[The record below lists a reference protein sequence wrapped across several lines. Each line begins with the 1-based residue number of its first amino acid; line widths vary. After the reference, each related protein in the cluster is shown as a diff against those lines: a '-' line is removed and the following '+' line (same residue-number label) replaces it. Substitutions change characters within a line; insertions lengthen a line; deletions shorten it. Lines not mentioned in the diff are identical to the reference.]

1 MDNFINIFR
10 AVGCAYHDAVPTYA
24 QKLESRRIDV
34 VSAAEYDLVHPEL
47 LDDEI
52 QELMASQLQQVP
64 PRPLQQRHLIF
75 TDLPSPGITFDADG
89 IANVIWTRADLV
101 LIGNIIIFRMSYIHT
116 ETIII
121 LQMEL
126 NMMKGRF

>member
-1 MDNFINIFR
+1 MMPYPLMPKSLN
-10 AVGCAYHDAVPTYA
+10 PTE
-24 QKLESRRIDV
+24 LI
-34 VSAAEYDLVHPEL
+34 VSVAKYDLVHPEL

-75 TDLPSPGITFDADG
+75 TDLPSPGITFNADR

-116 ETIII
+116 ETHNH
-121 LQMEL
+121 LADGTQHDEREVL
-126 NMMKGRF
+126 GTLDDVL